1 VADCHWIADIAQEQR
16 WPDKVACRLHDIL
29 VMKRVFMLASV
40 FGPAVV
46 ISLSFWIARSARAV
60 HVQEPTSSGQVVVPS
75 GTQIRLRLVQ
85 GITAG
90 TRIGENLQA
99 LTAEATL
106 LDKHIL
112 IPEDTRALVEVL
124 DFHKEKPEVATVTM
138 QLNELIFKDRNV
150 RVRSAPITAR
160 LGRLTDV
167 DLATRAAGG
176 LIGGAVG
183 AAGSAAARANPD
195 VGATAIGGLAAGAP
209 SEPDLESVLVFRVLE
224 PIDLSGI
231 RW

>member
-1 VADCHWIADIAQEQR
+1 VA
-16 WPDKVACRLHDIL
+16 PRLQVIL
-29 VMKRVFMLASV
+29 VMNRVLLLASI
-40 FGPAVV
+40 FGPAIV

-60 HVQEPTSSGQVVVPS
+60 HAQERTSSGQVVVPS
-75 GTQIRLRLVQ
+75 GTKIRVRLVQ
-85 GITAG
+85 GVTAG
-90 TRIGENLQA
+90 TRIGENLQT

-106 LDKHIL
+106 QDKQVL
-112 IPEDTRALVEVL
+112 IPEQTRALVEVL
-124 DFHKEKPEVATVTM
+124 DVHKEKPDLAHVTM

-160 LGRLTDV
+160 VDRLTDL
-167 DLATRAAGG
+167 DLATRALGG

-183 AAGSAAARANPD
+183 AAGGAAARANPD

-209 SEPDLESVLVFRVLE
+209 NEPDQERVLVFQILE
-224 PIDLSGI
+224 PIDLTGI